1 MCCLGAIGGQ
11 QPTSSASPASSEPV
25 KFTATRWACPAAVCM
40 TASAPISCVSVPRSR
55 CRLPSPWQPALCR
68 QAWEI
73 LPACAWCLLCSK
85 LKAALC
91 SMLQTGP
98 GTLLAACASSML
110 SYEPVVSLCWRQM
123 QLQSCCSCLKSEE
136 VLLLQSRCGLTE
148 GAPVLVPADAS
159 VSAAVMSGLLRPWNS
174 SGSSSGRLSN
184 VKSCWHRPE

>member
-1 MCCLGAIGGQ
+1 MQAAIPLETCTMQAGLGDPPSMCMV
-11 QPTSSASPASSEPV
+11 PAV
-25 KFTATRWACPAAVCM
+25 
-40 TASAPISCVSVPRSR
+40 
-55 CRLPSPWQPALCR
+55 
-68 QAWEI
+68 
-73 LPACAWCLLCSK
+73 
-85 LKAALC
+85 LKAEGSIVQHVAD
-91 SMLQTGP
+91 TGP

-184 VKSCWHRPE
+184 VKSCWHRPK